1 MGKNLQNLQNQS
13 NCFKNTKQDEKSA
26 RSMIFTSMHTSEK
39 KNLERSLESD
49 VLLRVRL
56 YGISEHIL

>member
-1 MGKNLQNLQNQS
+1 MY
-13 NCFKNTKQDEKSA
+13 
-26 RSMIFTSMHTSEK
+26 TSEK

-56 YGISEHIL
+56 YGIFEHIL